1 MLGKSGVYPYLSF
14 KACPPQYFASN
25 TGSIKYI
32 FFSSFLAFMSDG
44 LVENGIVFGQ
54 QSIYQLFKSTNLL
67 EINPFSAILLC

>member
-1 MLGKSGVYPYLSF
+1 
-14 KACPPQYFASN
+14 
-25 TGSIKYI
+25 
-32 FFSSFLAFMSDG
+32 MSDG